1 MSYEEVITGIMRTH
15 PKLDSDQ
22 IRAMFDDE
30 LKTQYV
36 DGKRYKRALE
46 DTQWLILLWLKEA
59 ELSQDM
65 ARFVAY
71 HRRAYIW
78 AALVREQ
85 MRPPEDGTRGDN
97 SPATEAYRSKARE
110 IYQVEGECEI
120 DDAAEVSIS
129 DSGGAYVQAWVWV
142 SDEDLTG
149 E

>member
-1 MSYEEVITGIMRTH
+1 MTYEEAIHGIMSAH
-15 PKLDSDQ
+15 PNLDSDQ
-22 IRAMFDDE
+22 VRAMFDDE

-46 DTQWLILLWLKEA
+46 DAQRLILLWLREA
-59 ELSQDM
+59 EIGPDM
-65 ARFVAY
+65 AKVIVG
-71 HRRAYIW
+71 HRRAYVW
-78 AALVREQ
+78 AAVVRQ
-85 MRPPEDGTRGDN
+85 QAAPPKPGTAADT
-97 SPATEAYRSKARE
+97 SPATEAYRIKARE